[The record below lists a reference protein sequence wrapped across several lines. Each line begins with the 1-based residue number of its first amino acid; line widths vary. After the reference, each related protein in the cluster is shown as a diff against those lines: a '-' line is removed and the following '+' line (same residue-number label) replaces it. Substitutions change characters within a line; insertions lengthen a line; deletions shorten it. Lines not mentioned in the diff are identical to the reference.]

1 MRRAPAF
8 AMSAAAVE
16 LSPTLA
22 HEDRMTE
29 IRAFKSRAVR
39 LYQWLGRQN
48 VLSLAG
54 LSIAALLGLGF
65 FHIADEM
72 AEGETHGLDR
82 AVLLALRTPGDP
94 ANPIGGRFF
103 QETMIELTSFGDNS
117 VLFVVTGAVAAYL
130 FLAGKRRLALLAL
143 GASISGALLTVIIKG
158 FFDRPRPEFV
168 AHIVDA
174 TTASFPSGHATM
186 SAVVYLTLGGIL
198 AASQKERRL
207 KAFVLG
213 FAIVLTLVVGFTRL
227 YLGVHYPTDVL
238 AGWALGAAW
247 AIGWMVATFALFR
260 SRAASPASSD
270 PH

>member
-1 MRRAPAF
+1 MKEPKAITSWA
-8 AMSAAAVE
+8 
-16 LSPTLA
+16 L
-22 HEDRMTE
+22 
-29 IRAFKSRAVR
+29 R
-39 LYQWLGRQN
+39 LYQWLAKQN
-48 VLSLAG
+48 ALGLAG
-54 LSIAALLGLGF
+54 FAIAAFLALGF
-65 FHIADEM
+65 FEIADEM
-72 AEGETHGLDR
+72 AEGETHGIDR
-82 AVLLALRTPGDP
+82 AILLALRTPGDP
-94 ANPIGGRFF
+94 ANPIGGRFV
-103 QETMIELTSFGDNS
+103 QETMIELTSFGDNA

-143 GASISGALLTVIIKG
+143 GASISGALLTTILKG

-174 TTASFPSGHATM
+174 STASFPSGHATM

-213 FAIVLTLVVGFTRL
+213 FAILLTLVVGFTRL

-247 AIGWMVATFALFR
+247 AIGWMVATFALFK